1 MGARAIH
8 HRDYAPIPDLLRQM
22 REEAG
27 LTQRELAEKLLRKQQ
42 SVSTS
47 ESGSRRVD
55 LGEFCRW
62 AEACGVIPK
71 EALSVYLAR
80 RPRQAKRP

>member
-8 HRDYAPIPDLLRQM
+8 HRDYAPIPELLRQM
-22 REEAG
+22 REDAG
-27 LTQRELAEKLLRKQQ
+27 LTQRELADNLLRKQQ

-62 AEACGVIPK
+62 AEACGVTPADAM
-71 EALSVYLAR
+71 ALYLQR
-80 RPRQAKRP
+80 RPKRPTRP

>member
-1 MGARAIH
+1 MGARAVH

-27 LTQRELAEKLLRKQQ
+27 LTQRELAEKLLRVQQ
-42 SVSTS
+42 SISTS

-55 LGEFCRW
+55 VGEFCRW
-62 AEACGVIPK
+62 AEACGISPG
-71 EALSVYLAR
+71 EALDQYLMR
-80 RPRQAKRP
+80 RPKRPKRP